1 MSVWQPSWQPPWQ
14 LPDHLADVL
23 PSEALHIEELR
34 RDLLDTARS
43 YGYELVMPPL
53 LEHIESLLT
62 GTGEALDLQTFKL
75 VDQLSGRML
84 GLRAD
89 TTPQVARIDAH
100 LLNRNAVTR
109 LCYCGPVLH
118 TRPDRPHATREPLQ
132 FGAEIYG
139 HAGLEADVEAL
150 LLALDCLQAA
160 GIHEMTVDMADVRI
174 VDALLSDTAV
184 DAESLGHIHAAL
196 AAKDSSTLQALTR
209 DFPAA
214 SSAGLQQLMGLYGD
228 SVVLDKAEQCLPVS
242 PAISQALRNLR
253 GVAEQ
258 LQGRAGVTVS
268 FDLADLRGY
277 AYYSGTRFGIYVPG
291 ASDALVRGGRYDG
304 VGAAFDHGAS
314 GVARPAVGFSLDL
327 KALAS
332 VAPALANKAAIR
344 APWTAPEGVVGAA
357 DSLRDAI
364 ATLRRQGET
373 VMCVLPGHESE
384 TEEFQCDRALIWT
397 TAKWTV
403 TAL

>member
-160 GIHEMTVDMADVRI
+160 GIREMTVDMADVRI

-184 DAESLGHIHAAL
+184 DAESLSHIHAAL

-214 SSAGLQQLMGLYGD
+214 SSAGLLQLMGLYGD
-228 SVVLDKAEQCLPVS
+228 RAVLDKAEQCLPAS
-242 PAISQALRNLR
+242 PAIAQALRNLR

-258 LQGRAGVTVS
+258 LQGRTGVTVS

-277 AYYSGTRFGIYVPG
+277 AYYSGTRFGVYVPG

-314 GVARPAVGFSLDL
+314 GVSRPAVGFSLDL

-332 VAPALANKAAIR
+332 VAPALASKTAIR
-344 APWTAPEGVVGAA
+344 APWTAPVGLVGGA
-357 DSLRDAI
+357 DSLRVAI
-364 ATLRRQGET
+364 ATLRHQGET
-373 VMCVLPGHESE
+373 VVCVLPGHESE
-384 TEEFQCDRALIWT
+384 TEELQCDRALTWT
-397 TAKWTV
+397 HAQWTV